1 MGIFTAT
8 KIPKTMNKTYQ
19 LKVNS
24 DAVFES
30 DNLLQNNIDAAKTG
44 PNSYHVLKNNES
56 FHTEILS
63 KDFNA
68 KSYEISVNGN
78 TYTVNI
84 QTQLD
89 ALINQLGFSLNSAKQ
104 VNAVKAP
111 MPGLILEINIEVG
124 QEVSENQ
131 NLLILEAMKMENNLV
146 SPRAGKI
153 KSINVEKGQAV
164 DKGLVLIEFE

>member
-1 MGIFTAT
+1 
-8 KIPKTMNKTYQ
+8 MNKTYQ
-19 LKVNS
+19 LKVNT

-30 DNLLQNNIDAAKTG
+30 DDLLQNNINSAKTG
-44 PNSYHVLKNNES
+44 PNNYHALKDNKSYHA
-56 FHTEILS
+56 EILS

-68 KSYEISVNGN
+68 KSYEVNVNGN

-89 ALINQLGFSLNSAKQ
+89 TLINQLGFSLNATKQ
-104 VNAVKAP
+104 VNAIKAP
-111 MPGLILEINIEVG
+111 MPGLILEISVSVG
-124 QEVSENQ
+124 QEVSENE